1 MPQAQQQ
8 NRRQWF
14 KVARMKAGDDKPDKA
29 VVHIYDEIG
38 MSLFGGVDAA
48 ELVAEIESSEDGAD
62 LDVRINS
69 PGGYAFDGI
78 NIANAIL
85 RHKGTTTTYIDG
97 LAASAASIVALAGEE
112 VVMTKYGQMMLHNA
126 HAVIMGG
133 ADDLRDAAKVLD
145 KLNDSVADF
154 YADRAGGE
162 RRDWARVMARET
174 WYNADEALEAGLAT
188 KIDESAKREDTES
201 AAAKA
206 LASASHLQFKFKG
219 RSAAPA
225 PMVRATSTEEAPV
238 PISEKVAERLG
249 LATDATDDDV
259 LAKLDE
265 LGKAGD
271 GDEGDQGDAG
281 DKPAGTPTPETSPG
295 TTGAPSS
302 PAGTPP
308 ADKPDP
314 GAVSQVAA
322 AAAKLGLTITM
333 PEELATL
340 KAQAAAGAR
349 AEAARLAA
357 ERESYVD
364 KAIEAGKIL
373 PVNKAKVLKLMAI
386 DDEGTRKTIDELPN
400 EAALPLTELGHATEG
415 LEPSLKD
422 DPMFADWVGGLIR
435 AK

>member
-1 MPQAQQQ
+1 MPNSPHQ
-8 NRRQWF
+8 RRQWF
-14 KVARMKAGDDKPDKA
+14 KVVTMKADDNKSKRG

-38 MSLFGGVDAA
+38 MSLFGGVDAG
-48 ELVAEIESSEDGAD
+48 ELVNEIEA
-62 LDVRINS
+62 LDVDELEVRINS

-78 NIANAIL
+78 TIANAIM
-85 RHKGTTTTYIDG
+85 RHPAKTKRTHVDG
-97 LAASAASIVALAGEE
+97 LAASAASIVALAGDE

-126 HAVIMGG
+126 HAVIVGG

-188 KIDESAKREDTES
+188 SIDDSAKREETES

-206 LASASHLQFKFKG
+206 LASVSHLQFKYQG
-219 RSAAPA
+219 RPAAPA
-225 PMVRATSTEEAPV
+225 PTARADTTEEAPV

-259 LAKLDE
+259 LTKLDE
-265 LGKAGD
+265 LAK
-271 GDEGDQGDAG
+271 QGDPDRAAG
-281 DKPAGTPTPETSPG
+281 GDPANTPGGGQPETGNPGTP
-295 TTGAPSS
+295 GAP
-302 PAGTPP
+302 PASQ
-308 ADKPDP
+308 PDP

-322 AAAKLGLTITM
+322 AAAKLGLGVVL

-386 DDEGTRKTIDELPN
+386 DDEGTRQTIDALPA
-400 EAALPLTELGHATEG
+400 EAALPLRELGHATEG

-422 DPMFADWVGGLIR
+422 DPTFTDWVNDLVKSR
-435 AK
+435 